1 MKFSSFNEDLNY
13 TGLSVLFIFIQLN
26 SLTLSAFFGIKFAYW
41 ELDTLFEY
49 ILTVSLAAL
58 SLDYVS

>member
-13 TGLSVLFIFIQLN
+13 TGLSLLFIFIQLK
-26 SLTLSAFFGIKFAYW
+26 SFTLSAFFGIKFAYC
-41 ELDTLFEY
+41 EVDTLFEY